1 MHPSRSD
8 ATWVFFCS
16 KRDYEIIQ
24 WGKDQTIKMSVL
36 DNIRAFFTGDTER
49 RGITPSIPVTMYTPP
64 DRLEPERAMGLS
76 TVFACVD
83 VISSAIAKL
92 PIIPYKVDKRDTTR
106 VRAAQD
112 DLYYML
118 NFTPNDNQTRF
129 DFIKALVIS
138 TLLEGNG
145 YARVKRNEHTGY
157 GAELELW
164 NAHDVTILLDKDATK
179 VVGYYNARLD
189 AQVPSGDVVHVRNFS
204 DDGIKGVSTLTYAR
218 SSLSLANKVEQ
229 EVSNYYNTGGGSFG
243 ILTSEKSRLNDKQ
256 REDIRKEWNDNF
268 QMSSAGLTG
277 LAILETGMQYQKITI
292 NPADAQLLQTRA
304 FSVPEICRFFNVSPV
319 KVHDLTKSSYS
330 TVEAVDLAFLTD
342 TLSPYL
348 TKIELEL
355 WRKVLPRNA
364 RKSYRIEFDT
374 SAFRR
379 GDTDSQVNLYR
390 SLATI
395 GAVTPNEVRE
405 NFGFGKIDG
414 GDDAY
419 IQVNMTK
426 LKDLEHKSNEQ
437 RNGETIGSD
446 GTDDT
451 AEE

>member
-1 MHPSRSD
+1 M
-8 ATWVFFCS
+8 
-16 KRDYEIIQ
+16 
-24 WGKDQTIKMSVL
+24 GLL
-36 DNIRAFFTGDTER
+36 DNIRAFFGGTNEQRSTGDMLP
-49 RGITPSIPVTMYTPP
+49 ISVVTPP
-64 DRLEPERAMGLS
+64 DRLGPTQAMGLS

-92 PIIPYKVDKRDTTR
+92 PIVPYKVQKSDGRR
-106 VRAAQD
+106 VRAPQD

-118 NFTPNDNQTRF
+118 NFMPNDNQTRF
-129 DFIKALVIS
+129 DFVKALVIS
-138 TLLEGNG
+138 TLLQGNG
-145 YARVKRNEHTGY
+145 YAKVIRNPHTGY

-164 NAHDVTILLDKDATK
+164 HANDVTIVLDSNGTK
-179 VVGYYNARLD
+179 VVGYYNARLEQ
-189 AQVPSGDVVHVRNFS
+189 QVPAGDMIHIRNFS

-218 SSLSLANKVEQ
+218 HSLNLASKVEE
-229 EVSNYYNTGGGSFG
+229 EVSHYYTTGGGSFG
-243 ILTSEKSRLNDKQ
+243 ILTSETARLNDKQ
-256 REDIRKEWNDNF
+256 REEIRKEWQKNF
-268 QMSSAGLTG
+268 SLSTSGLTG
-277 LAILETGMQYQKITI
+277 LAVLENGMKYQKITI

-348 TKIELEL
+348 TKIELEF
-355 WRKVLPRNA
+355 WRKILPRNA
-364 RKSYRIEFDT
+364 RKSYRIDFDT
-374 SAFRR
+374 SGFRR
-379 GDTDSQVNLYR
+379 GDTSAQVNLYR

-405 NFGFGKIDG
+405 KFGFDEIEG

-426 LKDLEHKSNEQ
+426 LKDLGTQPPTDKDINTQTDTESNE
-437 RNGETIGSD
+437 
-446 GTDDT
+446 
-451 AEE
+451 